1 MSLVGNLEDL
11 GLGDILQI
19 VSLSRKSG
27 ILFLNTSERE
37 GKLVF
42 KDGQVIR
49 AFSTDIK
56 EDLESVLVEQG
67 LITSEQ
73 ASEAVKL
80 YEEGGRQ
87 EKLDNILIEKFGAE
101 QDKIDEFKKGCI
113 EKSAYS
119 LFGWISGNFNFEL
132 KDVEEYLVN
141 SDFFV
146 YEHGMNPQFI
156 AMEGTRLQDELRRDN
171 AAAAVAAPA
180 VETQPEPEPEPEPEL
195 EPQPQPQP
203 QVEEAPA
210 EEISFEEA
218 VFPEEDLEES
228 EPEISDEEIKALHEE
243 TLAAEPSKEVTPAK
257 EQISL
262 ENINKGVVII
272 DDDPNTLNVVRD
284 GLSGRGYDVIVQEKT
299 ESALHIISELR
310 STENPVVV
318 LADLIMPRM
327 DGTGILGGIETLEI
341 LRGGFPD
348 IPVILMTDHV
358 NRDAEKRAGEMGAFS
373 YMDKPKRAQFG
384 AEYDHVAV
392 EAFLDKTASVLES
405 AFSGETG
412 KEKVVTSAEPSGLF
426 DLAAGLEEEFAA
438 VGEILPEVEGPPPP
452 PSSPGISILKSMIE
466 ELNSPEGGK
475 QITLLT
481 LRFASELMNRSVIF
495 LAKSDGFEGLGQ
507 FGIELKGEIAEK
519 RVRSMKLSKDSPSI
533 LRDVVESQ
541 RSITKKLEDSEGNRY
556 IIDNLGGNYPF
567 ESYAAPIIANNKVAV
582 ILYCDNVPE
591 EKEIGDA
598 SALDVFLMQAGVAME
613 RALLERRVSEMSHA

>member
-27 ILFLNTSERE
+27 ILFLNSADKE

-49 AFSTDIK
+49 AFSTDISEDIESALAEEGLVAAK
-56 EDLESVLVEQG
+56 E
-67 LITSEQ
+67 

-80 YEEGGRQ
+80 FEESGCK
-87 EKLDNILIEKFGAE
+87 EKLDNILIDKFGIDQE
-101 QDKIDEFKKGCI
+101 KINEFKKGCI
-113 EKSAYS
+113 EKSAFS

-132 KDVEEYLVN
+132 KEVDEYLTEA
-141 SDFFV
+141 DFFV

-156 AMEGTRLQDELRRDN
+156 AMEGTRLQDELRRD
-171 AAAAVAAPA
+171 AAAGATVAPPVAEPVSRPAPEVA
-180 VETQPEPEPEPEPEL
+180 PEPSSG
-195 EPQPQPQP
+195 
-203 QVEEAPA
+203 VEEPSPEGLSFA
-210 EEISFEEA
+210 ET
-218 VFPEEDLEES
+218 VFPEESIEEAA
-228 EPEISDEEIKALHEE
+228 PEISDEEIMALHEE
-243 TLAAEPSKEVTPAK
+243 TLPSQPEAAVLPEKE
-257 EQISL
+257 EISL
-262 ENINKGVVII
+262 DDINKGVVII
-272 DDDPNTLNVVRD
+272 DDDSGTLNVMRE
-284 GLSGRGYDVIVQEKT
+284 GLGSRGYDVVVQEKT
-299 ESALHIISELR
+299 EAALHVISELR
-310 STENPVVV
+310 SAGSDVVV

-358 NRDAEKRAGEMGAFS
+358 NRDAEKRAGEMGAYS
-373 YMDKPKRAQFG
+373 YLDKPRRAQFG
-384 AEYDHVAV
+384 AEYDHEAV
-392 EAFLDKTASVLES
+392 ESFLDKVASLLEP
-405 AFSGETG
+405 AFSGEAK
-412 KEKVVTSAEPSGLF
+412 KEEKSAVPEDSGLF

-438 VGEILPEVEGPPPP
+438 VGEILPEEGGPAPP

-495 LAKSDGFEGLGQ
+495 LAKSDCFEGLGQ
-507 FGIELKGEIAEK
+507 FGIELEGEVAEK
-519 RVRSMKLSKDSPSI
+519 RVRSMKLSKDMPS
-533 LRDVVESQ
+533 LLKDVAESQ
-541 RSITKKLEDSEGNRY
+541 RSITKKLEDTEGNRY
-556 IIDNLGGNYPF
+556 IIDSLGGHYPS
-567 ESYAAPIIANNKVAV
+567 ESYAAPIIANNRVAV
-582 ILYCDNVPE
+582 ILYCDNIPE

>member
-27 ILFLNTSERE
+27 ILFLNTPDKE

-49 AFSTDIK
+49 AFSTDIN
-56 EDLESVLVEQG
+56 EDLAGVLVERG
-67 LITSEQ
+67 LLGADQ
-73 ASEAVKL
+73 ASETVRL
-80 YEEGGRQ
+80 YEEGGRR
-87 EKLDNILIEKFGAE
+87 EKLDNILTEKFGIE

-132 KDVEEYLVN
+132 KDVDEYLTDA
-141 SDFFV
+141 DFFV

-156 AMEGTRLQDELRRDN
+156 AMEGTRLQDELRRDG
-171 AAAAVAAPA
+171 AAAGAAAPAPEPVPEAAPA
-180 VETQPEPEPEPEPEL
+180 VEAPPPVEPSF
-195 EPQPQPQP
+195 
-203 QVEEAPA
+203 A
-210 EEISFEEA
+210 EE
-218 VFPEEDLEES
+218 VFPEEPVEEVL
-228 EPEISDEEIKALHEE
+228 PEISGEEIKALHEE
-243 TLAAEPSKEVTPAK
+243 TVPEEPKETVPSVK
-257 EQISL
+257 EEISL
-262 ENINKGVVII
+262 DNINKGVVII
-272 DDDPNTLNVVRD
+272 DDDPNTLNVIRD
-284 GLSGRGYDVIVQEKT
+284 GLSSRGYDAIVQEKT
-299 ESALHIISELR
+299 ESALHVISELR
-310 STENPVVV
+310 STDGAVVV

-358 NRDAEKRAGEMGAFS
+358 NRDAEKRADEMGAHS
-373 YMDKPKRAQFG
+373 YIDKPKRAQFG
-384 AEYDHVAV
+384 TEYDHGAV
-392 EAFLDKTASVLES
+392 ESFLDKVASILEP
-405 AFSGETG
+405 AFSGELK
-412 KEKVVTSAEPSGLF
+412 KEEGGIPAEASGLV
-426 DLAAGLEEEFAA
+426 DLAVGLEKEFAA
-438 VGEILPEVEGPPPP
+438 VGEILPEDEGPAQP

-466 ELNSPEGGK
+466 ELNGPEGGK

-519 RVRSMKLSKDSPSI
+519 RVRSMKISKDIPSI
-533 LRDVVESQ
+533 LKDVTESQ
-541 RSITKKLEDSEGNRY
+541 RSITKKLEDTEGNRY
-556 IIDNLGGNYPF
+556 IIDNLGGHYPF
-567 ESYAAPIIANNKVAV
+567 ESYAAPIIANDKVAV

-591 EKEIGDA
+591 DKEIGDA